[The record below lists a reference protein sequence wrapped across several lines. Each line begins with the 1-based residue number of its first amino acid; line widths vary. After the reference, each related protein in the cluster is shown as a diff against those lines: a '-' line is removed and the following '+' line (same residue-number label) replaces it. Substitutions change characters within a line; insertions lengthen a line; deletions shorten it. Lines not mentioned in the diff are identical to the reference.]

1 MSPGPSS
8 SEVRLTSIHSVSVSI
23 IIEKSCLAFMSKNA
37 SSWPVVPGSYVVG
50 DPKAPVAV
58 CTLTSERLMRP
69 LANQPGV
76 AISGMVYTA
85 NLGIARIIVN
95 LTSNTAIRFLLVC
108 GRDSP
113 LFRPGQSIVSLSDH
127 GMDGNKRIK
136 EAAGYEPVLQ
146 SVTSDQIEQFRR
158 QIEVVDWTGE
168 EDIEALKQ
176 RIRELSARS
185 PGKFLGK
192 PDQGASRTSESFMI
206 IRPGGQR
213 EPLIY
218 DPKGYF
224 VISVEPEKEEIVLRH
239 YLPDHTPAHE
249 MRGRGATSIL
259 LGLLRDGLVTQ
270 LSHAGYLGEEL
281 AKAQTALQF
290 GLRYDQDRPLRQREV
305 VEKTVEGAASS
316 AQSQGMPSSPIQKP
330 GMKPPAPPMTLARF
344 RESRVGDRVDF
355 SLSVNIMRGER
366 ALSGVFL
373 EMDEAEPFTA
383 YHRSDCQVEVS
394 WAQETRM
401 IMGLESEIVSGAL
414 IRIFG
419 KLGANRVVDGEQIII
434 LTRAARIVP

>member
-1 MSPGPSS
+1 M
-8 SEVRLTSIHSVSVSI
+8 
-23 IIEKSCLAFMSKNA
+23 IEKAPT
-37 SSWPVVPGSYVVG
+37 WPVVPGSYIVG
-50 DPKAPVAV
+50 DPEAPVAV

-69 LANQPGV
+69 LANLPGV

-85 NLGIARIIVN
+85 NLGITRIIVN

-113 LFRPGQSIVSLSDH
+113 LFKPGQSIVSLADH
-127 GMDGNKRIK
+127 GMDSNKRIN

-158 QIEVVDWTGE
+158 QIEVIDWTGE

-176 RIRELSARS
+176 RIGELSARS
-185 PGKFLGK
+185 PGKFIGNH
-192 PDQGASRTSESFMI
+192 DRGVSRTPESFVI

-224 VISVEPEKEEIVLRH
+224 VISVEPEKEEIVIRH

-259 LGLLRDGLVTQ
+259 LGLIRDGLVTQ

-305 VEKTVEGAASS
+305 VDRTMDVATGS
-316 AQSQGMPSSPIQKP
+316 AQSQGMPSSPAEKP
-330 GMKPPAPPMTLARF
+330 KMKPPAPPMMLTQF
-344 RESRVGDRVDF
+344 MESRVGDGVDF
-355 SLSVNIMRGER
+355 SLSVTLMRGER

-383 YHRSDCQVEVS
+383 YHRSDYQVEVN
-394 WAQETRM
+394 WAAKTRM
-401 IMGLESEIVSGAL
+401 IMGQESEIAPGAL
-414 IRIFG
+414 LRILG
-419 KLGANRVVDGEQIII
+419 KLGNNNTVVGEQIII
-434 LTRAARIVP
+434 LTRAARIIP